1 MVNINGKEWM
11 DLTPADIQ
19 YAISEI
25 DFDESFYFELKDDR
39 VSPKKMMEEVSAFS
53 NTFGGYIFLG
63 ISDDKQIEGC
73 AEWNEQ
79 RIHTAIHA
87 FSGGHWGT
95 FTPSDL
101 GRL

>member
-11 DLTPADIQ
+11 SLTPADIES
-19 YAISEI
+19 AISEI

-63 ISDDKQIEGC
+63 VYS
-73 AEWNEQ
+73 N
-79 RIHTAIHA
+79 
-87 FSGGHWGT
+87 S
-95 FTPSDL
+95 
-101 GRL
+101 RLYNAYSFF